1 MNIALLLSVGAGGAV
16 GALLRHGL
24 TSVITRWVGAG
35 SIFPLGILSANVI
48 GALVLGMLIEALAT
62 SWNVSQE
69 LRAFLVIGC
78 LGGFTTFSAFTLDVV
93 LMFERGN
100 YAMAIGYILASVLL
114 SCLALVA
121 GMWLV
126 RLFA

>member
-1 MNIALLLSVGAGGAV
+1 MSIGAGGAV

-24 TSVITRWVGAG
+24 TSVITRFVGVG
-35 SIFPLGILSANVI
+35 GVFPWGVLSANVI
-48 GALVLGMLIEALAT
+48 GALLLGILIEALAT
-62 SWNVSQE
+62 SWNISQE
-69 LRAFLVIGC
+69 LRAFLVVGC

-93 LMFERGN
+93 LLFERGN
-100 YAMAIGYILASVLL
+100 YAMAIGYVLASVLL

-126 RLFA
+126 RMLG